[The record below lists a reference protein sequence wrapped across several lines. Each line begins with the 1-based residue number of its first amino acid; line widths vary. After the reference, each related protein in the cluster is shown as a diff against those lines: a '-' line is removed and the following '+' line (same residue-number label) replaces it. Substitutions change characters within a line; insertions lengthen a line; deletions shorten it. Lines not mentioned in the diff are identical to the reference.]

1 MNAVLEAVAQR
12 CSVKKVFT
20 SFIKKETMTQV
31 FSCKF
36 CEISKNTFFHRTPL
50 VAASSVYRV
59 TLLFTQLIPKNAQIY
74 PVKHVDLVWSFYWTV
89 NVSKTSFSPYG
100 FSEWNQLNSETRNAS
115 PFIKFRKSTF
125 EIEGCPLPAL
135 IYKIFIE

>member
-59 TLLFTQLIPKNAQIY
+59 TLLFTQLIPQNAQIY
-74 PVKHVDLVWSFYWTV
+74 PVKHVDLVRSFY
-89 NVSKTSFSPYG
+89 
-100 FSEWNQLNSETRNAS
+100 
-115 PFIKFRKSTF
+115 
-125 EIEGCPLPAL
+125 
-135 IYKIFIE
+135 